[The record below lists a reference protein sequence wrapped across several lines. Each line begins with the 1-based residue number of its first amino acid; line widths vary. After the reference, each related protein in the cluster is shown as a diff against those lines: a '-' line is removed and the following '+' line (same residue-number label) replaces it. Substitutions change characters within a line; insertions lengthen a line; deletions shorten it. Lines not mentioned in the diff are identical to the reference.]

1 MKITGNPD
9 VFPICE
15 ARHPHAGEEMESKGV
30 KNMGN
35 WIVGTLAILAGT
47 ATLLAP
53 AKAKAG

>member
-1 MKITGNPD
+1 
-9 VFPICE
+9 
-15 ARHPHAGEEMESKGV
+15 MESKGV

-35 WIVGTLAILAGT
+35 WVVGTLAIIAGT